1 MAIGLI
7 QTTTAKRLVFAQ
19 IQKILE
25 KQGVI
30 LDAVDFDYNL
40 LALRISSRK
49 LSVRSAST
57 TQLPSVFKAD
67 YLMAQIDLFELLGG
81 RYRVKD
87 AVITNPEIQIV
98 IDEQSRSNIPN
109 STAST
114 GEPIDWLIL
123 RLRST
128 GGSLSF
134 EDRSQSTFVN
144 LPVWNLSVDGSLES
158 RRAGT
163 QDIHFQTQQVSEAR
177 YSGRTLYARNID
189 ARLTLKDRNQTLN
202 VQRVFISSDL
212 GDLAISG
219 TVQNLSDP
227 SLDLA
232 ATSKIRL
239 EPTSHYLSI
248 AQKLEGD
255 LEIITSLKGLSNQLK
270 VAGRIKGEN
279 LTAESID
286 RITLDAD
293 VAGDL
298 AARRAQVNSFQMR
311 SPNLSVSGTA
321 VLALAADAGESRI
334 DARLDAADLE
344 KISKPLKLPVT
355 VASRASGHA
364 QLRWAGPDF
373 TRGWHGDGRLQFA
386 AKQGNTSLRRI
397 PLTGAIAL
405 RADNSKTIASVDSL
419 DAGALHLRGQISLT
433 SSQQL
438 SGAVRLDASDT
449 GEAVRQM
456 ANWFGTTP
464 VGLQILRS
472 AGVDANLAGTMN
484 RPRVIANLQA
494 HDLRISEIKN
504 IDLEAVAEYTPA
516 QLNLQ
521 KLTLN
526 WAEESLIARGRL
538 DLTTGSPTL
547 DAHAEISNAS
557 IEHILTAL

>member
-40 LALRISSRK
+40 LALRISSRR
-49 LSVRSAST
+49 LSIRSAST

-87 AVITNPEIQIV
+87 AVITNPEVQIV
-98 IDEQSRSNIPN
+98 VDEQGQSNIPS

-123 RLRST
+123 KLRST
-128 GGSLSF
+128 VGSLSF
-134 EDRSQSTFVN
+134 EDRSQGTFVN
-144 LPVWNLSVDGSLES
+144 LPVWNLSVDGS
-158 RRAGT
+158 RIAGT

-177 YSGRTLYARNID
+177 YGGRTLYARNID
-189 ARLTLKDRNQTLN
+189 ARLKLKDRNQTLN
-202 VQRVFISSDL
+202 VERAFVSSDL

-227 SLDLA
+227 SLNLA
-232 ATSKIRL
+232 ATSKIHL

-248 AQKLEGD
+248 AQRLEGD
-255 LEIITSLKGLSNQLK
+255 LEIVISLKGLPNQLK

-298 AARRAQVNSFQMR
+298 AARRAQVNSFQMQ

-373 TRGWHGDGRLQFA
+373 TRGWHGDGRLQFT
-386 AKQGNTSLRRI
+386 AKQGNTNLRRI
-397 PLTGAIAL
+397 PLNGAIAL
-405 RADNSKTIASVDSL
+405 RADNSKTIA
-419 DAGALHLRGQISLT
+419 
-433 SSQQL
+433 
-438 SGAVRLDASDT
+438 
-449 GEAVRQM
+449 
-456 ANWFGTTP
+456 
-464 VGLQILRS
+464 
-472 AGVDANLAGTMN
+472 
-484 RPRVIANLQA
+484 
-494 HDLRISEIKN
+494 
-504 IDLEAVAEYTPA
+504 
-516 QLNLQ
+516 
-521 KLTLN
+521 
-526 WAEESLIARGRL
+526 
-538 DLTTGSPTL
+538 
-547 DAHAEISNAS
+547 
-557 IEHILTAL
+557 